1 MIPIAT
7 LSKFGVSGNACDGE
21 SLADLLQD
29 KDYKELVKIAETG
42 LPRTDTP
49 QHVVIVGAGMAG
61 LTAAMLLGD
70 AGHKVTILE
79 ASGRIGGRVHTYRDE
94 KKGWYADLGP
104 MRIPSFQK
112 IIQAFI
118 LKLGVKLNMFI
129 EEDKNTYYLVNGV
142 RHKSSSV
149 IENPDILNYNLPG
162 NEKGKTAEKLLFQAL
177 KKVREE
183 VENNGIQAM
192 MEKYDH
198 YSVQDYLVKEGD
210 LSPGALKMIGD
221 ILDESALFYTALTDM
236 IYEQAYI
243 SDDTSY
249 YEVTGGFDN
258 LPKAFH
264 EALDATIHLNSPVK
278 RIQHSTDGVTVS
290 YHKHSSSSLT
300 HLKADFVLVTAT
312 AKATLLIDFQPPLS
326 LKKTYALRSVHYDS
340 ATKIFLTFSK
350 KFWEDDGIGGGRSIT
365 DRPSRFIY
373 YPSHSF
379 KNKKI
384 GVLLASYTW
393 SDDSLLF
400 LGMSDKELKEVALN
414 DLVKIH
420 GEHIRSLCTGVVV
433 KKWSMDPYSLGAF
446 AIFTPYQRVE
456 FAKELFANEGK
467 VHFAGEHTALPHAWI
482 ETAMKSAIR
491 AAKNINGC
499 TTKIEERKKYLE
511 KEVNEK
517 KACE

>member
-7 LSKFGVSGNACDGE
+7 LSKFGVSGKACDGE

-29 KDYKELVKIAETG
+29 KDYKQLVKIAETG

-79 ASGRIGGRVHTYRDE
+79 ASGRIGGRVHTHRDE
-94 KKGWYADLGP
+94 KEGWYAELGA

-118 LKLGVKLNMFI
+118 LKLGVKLNIFT
-129 EEDKNTYYLVNGV
+129 EEDKNTYYLVNGE

-149 IENPDILNYNLPG
+149 IKNPDILNYNLPG
-162 NEKGKTAEKLLFQAL
+162 NEKGKTADDLLFQAL

-183 VENNGIQAM
+183 MENNGVQAM

-198 YSVQDYLVKEGD
+198 YSVQEYLVQEGD

-221 ILDESALFYTALTDM
+221 ILDESALFYTALTEM
-236 IYEQAYI
+236 IYDQTDI

-258 LPKAFH
+258 LPKAFL

-278 RIQHSTDGVTVS
+278 RIQHSIDGVTVS
-290 YHKHSSSSLT
+290 YNDCSSSLT
-300 HLKADFVLVTAT
+300 TLEANFVLVTAT
-312 AKATLLIDFQPPLS
+312 AKATLLIEFQPPLS
-326 LKKTYALRSVHYDS
+326 LEKTYALRSVHYDS
-340 ATKIFLTFSK
+340 STKIILTFSK
-350 KFWEDDGIGGGRSIT
+350 KFWEDDGIKGGRSIT

-379 KNKKI
+379 KNKEI

-446 AIFTPYQRVE
+446 ALFTPYQHVE

-499 TTKIEERKKYLE
+499 ASQ
-511 KEVNEK
+511 N
-517 KACE
+517 

>member
-1 MIPIAT
+1 
-7 LSKFGVSGNACDGE
+7 
-21 SLADLLQD
+21 
-29 KDYKELVKIAETG
+29 
-42 LPRTDTP
+42 
-49 QHVVIVGAGMAG
+49 MAG

-79 ASGRIGGRVHTYRDE
+79 ASGRIGGRVHTHRNE
-94 KKGWYADLGP
+94 KEGWYAELGP

-112 IIQAFI
+112 VLQAFTI
-118 LKLGVKLNMFI
+118 KLGVKLNKFI

-142 RHKSSSV
+142 RYKSSSV
-149 IENPDILNYNLPG
+149 IENPDILNYNLQG

-183 VENNGIQAM
+183 AENNGIQAM

-198 YSVQDYLVKEGD
+198 YSVQGYLVREGD

-221 ILDESALFYTALTDM
+221 ILDETGLFYTALTL
-236 IYEQAYI
+236 
-243 SDDTSY
+243 SDDISY

-264 EALDATIHLNSPVK
+264 EALDATLHLNSPVK
-278 RIQHSTDGVTVS
+278 CIQHSPDGVTVS

-312 AKATLLIDFQPPLS
+312 AKATLFIDFQPRLS

-340 ATKIFLTFSK
+340 STKIILTFSK
-350 KFWEDDGIGGGRSIT
+350 KFWEKDDIRGGRSIT
-365 DRPSRFIY
+365 DRPSRYIY

-384 GVLLASYTW
+384 GVLLASYTC

-400 LGMSDKELKEVALN
+400 LGMSDEELKEVALN

-446 AIFTPYQRVE
+446 AIFTPYQHVE
-456 FAKELFANEGK
+456 FAKELFASEGK
-467 VHFAGEHTALPHAWI
+467 VHFAGEHTAFPHAWI

-491 AAKNINGC
+491 AAKNINDC
-499 TTKIEERKKYLE
+499 ANHNRKREVVTEESG
-511 KEVNEK
+511 
-517 KACE
+517 